1 MNQQV
6 IQTLRKFGRE
16 KQSGVLTC
24 QGVELARRMIFLEGK
39 LVGARSSSK
48 AERLGEVMVRHGHI
62 TEQHLNDATIFA
74 RKGRRL
80 GEVLAELQIIKT
92 GDIETYVRLQVLEI
106 CSSVILEPPKKMKF
120 AKMSKPP
127 SDLATSVNVLDT
139 IMEAARRTP
148 RINQHIKAL
157 VGDNRHLSLSDDSMK
172 LMERITLLPHEAFIL
187 SRVNGSEP
195 AHSVFA
201 LSPLSEEQ
209 TARAVLG
216 HLYVGI
222 LELKE
227 DPNKYGLVLKD

>member
-1 MNQQV
+1 MNKQV

-24 QGVELARRMIFLEGK
+24 QSVEIARRMVFSNGEI
-39 LVGARSSSK
+39 VGARSSSK

-80 GEVLAELQIIKT
+80 GEVLAELQII
-92 GDIETYVRLQVLEI
+92 ETAEVENYVRLQVLEI

-120 AKMSKPP
+120 TKMPKPP
-127 SDLATSVNVLDT
+127 SDLAASVNVLDI

-148 RINQHIKAL
+148 KIDAHIRAL
-157 VGDNRHLSLSDDSMK
+157 IEDNRNLTLTASSMS
-172 LMERITLLPHEAFIL
+172 LMESITLQPHEAFIL

-195 AHSVFA
+195 TRSVFA
-201 LSPLSEEQ
+201 LSPLPEEQ

-227 DPNKYGLVLKD
+227 DPNQHGLSLKA